1 MGKQNKDK
9 NRSPGLDW
17 IDSMSGKNRDLEER
31 YGVESVSF
39 GGRPGESSQR
49 EAFGKM
55 KSYKDDLVEGFRKDY
70 DARRTLEA
78 AAMSG
83 KKKAQDI
90 LDSGFKNI
98 SDIRNAQNFFEK
110 AAKRHG
116 QGGDFSNPSDYMGL
130 TRSMVNRDRRKF
142 TEDIE
147 GMIADA
153 TTRDENGGDSGPKIE
168 RWAGGKSYNDF
179 MAGTFGEERADEISR
194 GWVGETAKATSGFS
208 AGAQEG
214 AGVETAS
221 PQTDNEA
228 AAQGLLAQT
237 VKNITGLEPVTDY
250 GKLKQGQYVLE
261 NLNGIYNV

>member
-1 MGKQNKDK
+1 MGKQ
-9 NRSPGLDW
+9 RSPGLDW

-31 YGVESVSF
+31 YGVEGVRFSKMD
-39 GGRPGESSQR
+39 SSSWAEDTENRKNYTKNMQ
-49 EAFGKM
+49 
-55 KSYKDDLVEGFRKDY
+55 EGFRNDY

-78 AAMSG
+78 AALSG
-83 KKKAQDI
+83 KKKAKDI

-98 SDIRNAQNFFEK
+98 SDIRNANNFFEK

-116 QGGDFSNPSDYMGL
+116 QGGDFSNPSDYIGL
-130 TRSMVNRDRRKF
+130 TQSMVERDRRKF

-153 TTRDENGGDSGPKIE
+153 TTRDKNDGDSGPEIE